1 MKVPQK
7 LLSDDKL
14 RIIILL
20 GASLVIG
27 TSVITQ
33 AILQMGGNIR
43 GTPIDLSS
51 QLPKWSD
58 DFFNSLVLYPNGL
71 PPYIS
76 SGGVYSPE
84 NIIFNIGFRI
94 AGVLF
99 VLIGI
104 EIFLRTASSLEI
116 ENKNRRRDN
125 LIALISSISAGISLF
140 LITFFPFD
148 SKLLLHVLIASIIFI
163 SIALWIFMLLN
174 SRKDIDKDL
183 TFRKIS
189 LNNIRRKIAYF
200 GLFCFIFMILFVSL
214 NMHVVGA
221 IGEWGLMLS
230 GQLQT
235 LTLIPILNSNK

>member
-1 MKVPQK
+1 MGVPQK
-7 LLSDDKL
+7 ILSDDKL
-14 RIIILL
+14 RAIILL
-20 GASLVIG
+20 GVILVIG

-33 AILQMGGNIR
+33 VILQMGENIR

-71 PPYIS
+71 PPFIS

-104 EIFLRTASSLEI
+104 EIFLRTASSLDL
-116 ENKNRRRDN
+116 ENKKRRRDN
-125 LIALISSISAGISLF
+125 LIALISSILAGSSLF
-140 LITFFPFD
+140 MITFFPFD
-148 SKLLLHVLIASIIFI
+148 TKLLLHVLMASIIFI
-163 SIALWIFMLLN
+163 SIGLWVFMLLN
-174 SRKDIDKDL
+174 SRKDIDNDII
-183 TFRKIS
+183 FRKQS
-189 LNNIRRKIAYF
+189 LNSVRRKIAFF

-214 NMHVVGA
+214 NMQAIGA
-221 IGEWGLMLS
+221 IGECGLMLS

-235 LTLIPILNSNK
+235 LTIIPILNSNE